1 VAIKQGKMRA
11 AFQFA
16 FPSIFS
22 LAAWKYFISLMIL
35 QKQKDALLIQ
45 KFVLIDTS
53 ASSNL
58 TDAEHDS
65 P

>member
-1 VAIKQGKMRA
+1 MRA